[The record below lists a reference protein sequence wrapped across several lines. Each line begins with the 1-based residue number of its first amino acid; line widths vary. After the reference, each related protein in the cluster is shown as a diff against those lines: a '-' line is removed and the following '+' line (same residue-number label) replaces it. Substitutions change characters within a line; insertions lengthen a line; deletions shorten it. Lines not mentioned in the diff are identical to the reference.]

1 MYPKKLQVKDTSVTD
16 HSIYKEAI
24 SRHKMTI
31 SLGFDTIKLI
41 SKKFTLTQF
50 SIEEFFH
57 NCQENGIYADKKLST
72 FTKDKEFIKYLKSK
86 FADPYLY
93 HDVNGLKLPAKSG
106 SYFLNIDIDQAL
118 NHQGNGSPFDHHAS
132 GLGHIRVNMRRNSFS
147 NVVELKIETELSR
160 FLDPLHYNFRLISND
175 DHLKQA
181 FNKLENVLGMMGI
194 HLNVLDCNISRLDVS
209 EDYQAPYDIDTLSSM
224 LDVAKWKSTHN
235 EYGNGGLIILSKAK
249 SNIQKLRKFSYY
261 DKIQKIKDQDLP
273 KAKACLREAQKLK
286 KNQVVKMLDARVD
299 YLQNMVNS
307 QSPTHHLLRREYRWE
322 TKKAVIEDLGLNTV
336 KDLIEKG
343 IATCEIAK
351 NKIHDFIKYRD
362 GELIDF
368 SKEMSLTLN
377 QTKALLSYHGIIAL
391 FHTLDHFEDLL
402 LSGKLDDLIDTST
415 QSKKLYM
422 KKLRDDEAL
431 YTNLA
436 IRIKPLSCADLQKLP
451 SEYDVNHKFVED
463 LEEDEDEDVNDDGD
477 DDINEDDWGDGD
489 DDINEDDWG
498 DGDDD
503 INEDDWGDGGDDI
516 NEDDWGDDI
525 NEDDWGDDGGSDKK
539 ASLTDASTHDESS
552 PPADTSTHDESS
564 PPADTFL
571 RKLSKNTLDIYMCLK
586 DQRASEDHLQV
597 EALKSHP
604 HSHSRISFWGQVDNI
619 KRAIKDVKEARL
631 LIGLTFDEWYQ
642 SQLDEYENAFPPVAY
657 DPLELIP
664 EWHNQNLKVRNCIKH
679 SRKILIDYML
689 HQSKQTKTPKPI
701 SDKGFE
707 RWWIKFKPSL
717 DQEALDLMAILSMD
731 FEVKN
736 VLKKSMLIEVAGDGN
751 D

>member
-1 MYPKKLQVKDTSVTD
+1 VAKQ
-16 HSIYKEAI
+16 EAGL
-24 SRHKMTI
+24 KMTI
-31 SLGFDTIKLI
+31 SIGFDTIKLI
-41 SKKFTLTQF
+41 SKRFTLNQF

-72 FTKDKEFIKYLKSK
+72 FTKDKDFIKYLKSK

-118 NHQGNGSPFDHHAS
+118 THQGNGSPFDHNAS
-132 GLGHIRVNMRRNSFS
+132 LGHIRVNMRRNSFS

-160 FLDPLHYNFRLISND
+160 FLDPFHYNFKLISSD

-181 FNKLENVLGMMGI
+181 FNKMEDVLGIMGI
-194 HLNVLDCNISRLDVS
+194 HLNILDCNISRLDVS
-209 EDYQAPYDIDTLSSM
+209 EDYQAPYDIETLSSM
-224 LDVAKWKSTHN
+224 LDVAKWKSSHN

-249 SNIQKLRKFSYY
+249 TNIQKLRKFSYY

-273 KAKACLREAQKLK
+273 KAKACLREAHKLK
-286 KNQVVKMLDARVD
+286 KNQVVKMLNARVE
-299 YLQNMVNS
+299 YLQTMVNS

-422 KKLRDDEAL
+422 KKLREDEAL

-436 IRIKPLSCADLQKLP
+436 MRIKPLSCADLQKLP
-451 SEYDVNHKFVED
+451 SEYDVNHRFIED
-463 LEEDEDEDVNDDGD
+463 LDEDEEE
-477 DDINEDDWGDGD
+477 DINEDGSDDGSDDWD
-489 DDINEDDWG
+489 DDDRLDDGSDDW
-498 DGDDD
+498 DDD
-503 INEDDWGDGGDDI
+503 DGSDDWDDGSEDGS
-516 NEDDWGDDI
+516 DDWDEDGSEDGS
-525 NEDDWGDDGGSDKK
+525 DDWDEDGSEDGSDDGSEDGSDDWDKDGSDDWDKDGSDKK
-539 ASLTDASTHDESS
+539 ASLIDA
-552 PPADTSTHDESS
+552 PDTNEIT
-564 PPADTFL
+564 PPADTFITFL
-571 RKLSKNTLDIYMCLK
+571 KKNTLDIYMCLN
-586 DQRASEDHLQV
+586 DQRTSEDHLQV
-597 EALKSHP
+597 EALKSHS
-604 HSHSRISFWGQVDNI
+604 HSHSKISFWGQVENI
-619 KRAIKDVKEARL
+619 KKAIKDVKEARSF
-631 LIGLTFDEWYQ
+631 IGLNFDDWYQ
-642 SQLDEYENAFPPVAY
+642 SQIDEYEKAFPPVAY

-664 EWHNQNLKVRNCIKH
+664 EWHNQNLKVRNCIKN
-679 SRKILIDYML
+679 SRKLLIDYML

-717 DQEALDLMAILSMD
+717 DQEALDLMAMLSMD

-736 VLKKSMLIEVAGDGN
+736 VLKKSMLIEVAGESN